1 MQSNKIEIFKNLIKK
16 IEITIS
22 FLEEMKWKMI

>member
-1 MQSNKIEIFKNLIKK
+1 MQSNKIEIFKNLTKK

-22 FLEEMKWKMI
+22 FLEEMK